1 MDIESAINE
10 TVKEYLS
17 SMRKS
22 GVFYGPKGNKVFDVT
37 AWDINNGLC
46 EDFAEEIEKNA
57 FYASFA
63 SMTLR
68 TKLLTML

>member
-1 MDIESAINE
+1 
-10 TVKEYLS
+10 
-17 SMRKS
+17 MRKS